1 MKKLIILIL
10 PIILLSCQ
18 KEKDMDYP
26 FDGTYWSDINQ
37 KDRVLV
43 IAYHK
48 CTVTHYDMDGNAWF
62 TEPFG
67 TIEGN
72 TLIQASITYSV
83 QNNGNTLVFT
93 QNGNPTN
100 QLFYYR
106 K

>member
-10 PIILLSCQ
+10 PILLLSCK
-18 KEKDMDYP
+18 KEKEMSFP
-26 FDGTYWSDINQ
+26 FDGVYWSDPSL
-37 KDRVLV
+37 KDRELV
-43 IAYHK
+43 IIEHQ
-48 CTVTHYDMDGNAWF
+48 VTQNHYDFDGSLWF
-62 TEPFG
+62 SEPFG

-83 QNNGNTLVFT
+83 QKNGNTLVFT